1 MLVCKIPYPCERGPC
16 PWASFH
22 WKYSIYKFMHYFCYF
37 FLQCMRFCLPHPQH
51 THRAIDIAYFR
62 EVRASVESQQ
72 PLETAQLP
80 LPNKP
85 SHWMLCYSCESL
97 SICPPLD
104 AIQCSQ
110 GTCTGEC
117 MLCVRVHVVCVCV
130 CVCMCVCEDDTYIVM

>member
-1 MLVCKIPYPCERGPC
+1 MGLFSLKVQYLQ
-16 PWASFH
+16 
-22 WKYSIYKFMHYFCYF
+22 IYALFLLF

-85 SHWMLCYSCESL
+85 SH
-97 SICPPLD
+97 
-104 AIQCSQ
+104 
-110 GTCTGEC
+110 
-117 MLCVRVHVVCVCV
+117 
-130 CVCMCVCEDDTYIVM
+130 